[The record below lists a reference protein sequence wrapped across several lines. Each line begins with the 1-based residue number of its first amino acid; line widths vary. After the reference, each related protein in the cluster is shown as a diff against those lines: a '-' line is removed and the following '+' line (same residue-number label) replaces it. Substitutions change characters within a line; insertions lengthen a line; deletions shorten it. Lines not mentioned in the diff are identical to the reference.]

1 MDYSLPKPTAMQVIW
16 LVRDYDRLH
25 KLAEEA
31 TPEELKEKYIF
42 RQMRAVDHAL
52 DTVTKIFRADVR
64 QKLRVALILAYQD
77 KENTWEKL
85 DSGILRGDFGY
96 ARQRFIYEIAS
107 ELELVLEEGKAGVE
121 NKSRLR

>member
-1 MDYSLPKPTAMQVIW
+1 MNYSLPKNTAMQVIW

-31 TPEELKEKYIF
+31 TPEELEHKPYF

-64 QKLRVALILAYQD
+64 QKLRKALILAYQD
-77 KENTWEKL
+77 KENTWEVV

-96 ARQRFIYEIAS
+96 ARRRLIYEIAS
-107 ELELVLEEGKAGVE
+107 ELGLATD
-121 NKSRLR
+121 SA